1 MPRHRITQTDVAAMA
16 GVSQATVSFVL
27 NGSTPSGVRI
37 SEETR
42 QRVLDAIRIT
52 GYAANP
58 AAQRLAG
65 GLTQILGVFTYEA
78 TFPRASRDFYG
89 PFLVGIEHAA
99 ERLGVDILLFTSARV
114 VDGRRRLTRDGWQ
127 RLGVADGCLLLGQH
141 EDRGELQHLLDTNY
155 PFVFIGKRGSDGGR
169 LPYVGADYVGATVR
183 QIDRLA
189 ALGHRRIGY
198 VGMRGTDQPTLDRVE
213 GYRTAMKAR
222 GLTARFV
229 ELDDLAEAATEI
241 LAQRLTAVVVAPENY
256 PDELADELELRG
268 ARVPDDVSVLLLGQ
282 PHHPRRGGRHWS
294 GFSVPREEMGVR
306 ALHLLSGLVAAD
318 GGRSDREGR
327 RTPGVPDAELH
338 QILACPDVEG
348 ATLAP
353 PHADLSLTTDLRTQL
368 SAGYSPGSDPEE
380 GRRSSTQRAVAR
392 TDDED
397 RTEPA

>member
-1 MPRHRITQTDVAAMA
+1 VPRRRITQTDVAAMA

-65 GLTQILGVFTYEA
+65 GLTQILGVFTYET
-78 TFPRASRDFYG
+78 TFPRVSQDFYG

-169 LPYVGADYVGATVR
+169 LPYVGADYVGATAR
-183 QIDRLA
+183 QVERLA
-189 ALGHRRIGY
+189 ERGHRRIGY
-198 VGMRGTDQPTLDRVE
+198 VGMRGTDQPTLDRVD
-213 GYRTAMKAR
+213 GYRTAMKTR

-229 ELDDLAEAATEI
+229 ELDDLAATADEI
-241 LAQRLTAVVVAPENY
+241 LAQRFTAVVVAPENY
-256 PDELADELELRG
+256 PEELADELELRG

-282 PHHPRRGGRHWS
+282 PHHPRRGGRRWS

-306 ALHLLSGLVAAD
+306 ALHLLSRLVAAD
-318 GGRSDREGR
+318 GGRGDREGN
-327 RTPGVPDAELH
+327 RTPGAPARPVELH

-353 PHADLSLTTDLRTQL
+353 PLGPPL
-368 SAGYSPGSDPEE
+368 SAGYSPGPDPEA
-380 GRRSSTQRAVAR
+380 GRISSTQRGAEAKTTR
-392 TDDED
+392 D
-397 RTEPA
+397 RTESA